1 MSRKPTDTVQVGL
14 RIRESLRR
22 QLEKESEK
30 HRVSINQE
38 MATRLEDSF
47 RVDALR
53 SIDTIAADLANI
65 HGRMSS
71 AHHEANKLGD
81 LLNATEA
88 LLKQIDARK
97 PIEAAAAKVK
107 ATIAMINAEAARA
120 VRRAH
125 TTGEGEQ

>member
-38 MATRLEDSF
+38 MAMRLEDSF
-47 RVDALR
+47 RADAFR

-71 AHHEANKLGD
+71 AHHETNKLGD
-81 LLNATEA
+81 LLNATEV
-88 LLKQIDARK
+88 LLKQIDAGK
-97 PIEAAAAKVK
+97 PIEVATAKVK
-107 ATIAMINAEAARA
+107 AVIEMINTEAARA
-120 VRRAH
+120 LRRAH

>member
-30 HRVSINQE
+30 HRCSINQE
-38 MATRLEDSF
+38 MAMRLEDSF
-47 RVDALR
+47 RADALR
-53 SIDTIAADLANI
+53 SIDASASYLAN
-65 HGRMSS
+65 HVARLD
-71 AHHEANKLGD
+71 AREHEANKLGD

-88 LLKQIDARK
+88 LLKQIDTRK
-97 PIEAAAAKVK
+97 PVEAAATKVK
-107 ATIAMINAEAARA
+107 AVIEMINTERARA
-120 VRRAH
+120 VRRAR